1 MVYNSDGTVAAG
13 PYALPVQRLRR
24 TVVHRYRRSTP
35 DVSGSST
42 IIAWLTNFQT
52 WLDGKFGLFVD
63 KLQVVVDNSTSTV
76 ENTVI
81 NITEDNDAFNVFYI
95 EGNDGNTQSVT
106 KFAGDLTGASG
117 KLLSLLYRLVFAD
130 ALGGVDGD
138 LDGFEDF
145 SPVRSL
151 WRQCRAWMIL

>member
-1 MVYNSDGTVAAG
+1 M
-13 PYALPVQRLRR
+13 
-24 TVVHRYRRSTP
+24 
-35 DVSGSST
+35 
-42 IIAWLTNFQT
+42 
-52 WLDGKFGLFVD
+52 D

-145 SPVRSL
+145 FTSQEPVAAMQGMDDTVNEVVDVWAS
-151 WRQCRAWMIL
+151 